1 MHAAWHNQIKEI
13 SSKKKRSRKYHLGF
27 RRKDEH
33 QSIHG
38 DLLRSSRI
46 GTAVLSGTKGIE
58 GRRFYPTS
66 PQRPQ

>member
-13 SSKKKRSRKYHLGF
+13 SSKKKKRSRKYHLGF

-38 DLLRSSRI
+38 ELLRSSRI
-46 GTAVLSGTKGIE
+46 GTAVLSGTKA
-58 GRRFYPTS
+58 
-66 PQRPQ
+66 